1 MRMFITNFKNP
12 RCCWGMTVNG
22 KRELKRSFENK
33 TAQEVIMVYAFMI
46 QTVLPGQ
53 CTVLYSNTYIPDP
66 STDTDIAQ
74 EGNNT
79 EVGKSRTLRKER
91 LQSIAEE
98 IQSEYGFRVAT
109 SNRSFHTELQTLL
122 SEGTLPDF
130 EIGFFRLSD
139 DTVNIFRSASK
150 EEKIVVW
157 LAALNSGFSLICD
170 TNENRI
176 LAESVLKI
184 LIKYFQDYCR
194 ILGEPNNVLTKSD
207 RVALIENQFLPNG
220 KLLFMNH
227 RVIRQFEKELET
239 KMKSQTWASD
249 SGINFYL
256 YINFHCKKYL
266 FFSRKTTWNL
276 VHCLH
281 YEDWY
286 IFCTFQKYV
295 VNKITTNSNKSNL
308 KLNTCSCAKQ

>member
-1 MRMFITNFKNP
+1 
-12 RCCWGMTVNG
+12 
-22 KRELKRSFENK
+22 
-33 TAQEVIMVYAFMI
+33 MVYAFFI
-46 QTVLPGQ
+46 QTVLPGH
-53 CTVLYSNTYIPDP
+53 CRILYSNTYIPDP
-66 STDTDIAQ
+66 STESNMTQ
-74 EGNNT
+74 EGDNT
-79 EVGKSRTLRKER
+79 EQIPGESRTRRKER

-109 SNRSFHTELQTLL
+109 SNRSFDIELQTLL

-130 EIGFFRLSD
+130 EIGFFPLSEN
-139 DTVNIFRSASK
+139 TVNISRSTSK

-157 LAALNSGFSLICD
+157 LAALNCGFSLICN

-239 KMKSQTWASD
+239 KMKSQT
-249 SGINFYL
+249 
-256 YINFHCKKYL
+256 
-266 FFSRKTTWNL
+266 
-276 VHCLH
+276 
-281 YEDWY
+281 
-286 IFCTFQKYV
+286 
-295 VNKITTNSNKSNL
+295 
-308 KLNTCSCAKQ
+308 